1 MTNVI
6 KNHASCNNTEKDE
19 RKKKFVLIRH
29 LKSTRERVVC
39 GQQRVVYGDSA
50 SDEDCALVAKSV
62 TPLAN
67 PNHIFQN

>member
-29 LKSTRERVVC
+29 LESTRERVVC
-39 GQQRVVYGDSA
+39 GQQRVVYG
-50 SDEDCALVAKSV
+50 
-62 TPLAN
+62 
-67 PNHIFQN
+67 